1 MLFSLSVFGNRILLW
16 KFKGPTLD
24 TLTQVKQE
32 YDNTST
38 CDGIIVVIFFI
49 VIIIVIVHWFIA
61 AHLWKQLFSGKVTAN
76 AFSSAPAKQQDNNI
90 DIFLSHFLN

>member
-1 MLFSLSVFGNRILLW
+1 MLDLW
-16 KFKGPTLD
+16 PQAESPGVTHIGAYHRPP
-24 TLTQVKQE
+24 
-32 YDNTST
+32 
-38 CDGIIVVIFFI
+38 DGHFYI

-90 DIFLSHFLN
+90 DIFLRHFLN